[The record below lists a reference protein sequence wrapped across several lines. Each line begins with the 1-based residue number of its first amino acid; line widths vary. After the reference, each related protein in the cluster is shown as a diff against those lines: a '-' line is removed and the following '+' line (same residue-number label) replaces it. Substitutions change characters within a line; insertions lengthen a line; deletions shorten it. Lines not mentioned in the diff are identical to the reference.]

1 MCSLENVIVLSASGH
16 FSSMVEVVFMM
27 AFVIDDG
34 SPKSLTGI
42 FDDAANEIEALIS
55 LWIFS

>member
-1 MCSLENVIVLSASGH
+1 MVLSASGH

-27 AFVIDDG
+27 AFAIDDG

>member
-1 MCSLENVIVLSASGH
+1 MVLSASGH

-27 AFVIDDG
+27 AFVIDAE